1 VPSSQKR
8 LERSNVLSDVKNG
21 LTIVLT
27 GASGYVGQLILHDL
41 VEVADEVRCMTRR
54 PESLDPILPEGA
66 IAVKGDT
73 FEPVSLDVVLEGATV
88 AYYLVHSLGESG
100 DFADLEA
107 TSARNFGQAAKRA
120 GVKRIVYLGGLAQ
133 KSTSNDASG
142 HMASR
147 HKVGVILRESGV
159 PVTEFRASTI
169 IGAGSMPFEAVR
181 ALVERLPIM
190 VTPKWVRE
198 ELQPISAR
206 DMRKYLITGI
216 QDQPGSHIYEIGG
229 ADIVRYQDIMRMYAR
244 VRGLR
249 RIMVPVPVITP
260 RLSSHWLRLVTPAHY
275 RIGRRIVESSVHKS
289 IVIDDSA
296 KRFNIECLD
305 TETAIRIAMEDE
317 DNDLKFLDLYPNSK
331 GFKTQEGTRF
341 LERRVVKAN
350 VEMNQAAKIAKSV
363 GGQNGWFWGNSLWRI
378 RGFIDRIVGGVGY
391 RKGRP
396 EGELSEGDLVD
407 FWTVRRV
414 SPDRLTLSAD
424 MRLPGEALLDFKI
437 READKSVYI
446 DMTVSFNPRGWIGYA
461 YWFALY
467 PIHALVF
474 NKMMSSLERRVA
486 SSLVEDIIPL

>member
-1 VPSSQKR
+1 MS
-8 LERSNVLSDVKNG
+8 EVKSG
-21 LTIVLT
+21 LKIVLT
-27 GASGYVGQLILHDL
+27 GASGYVGQLILQDL
-41 VEVADEVRCMTRR
+41 VEIADEVRCMTRR

-73 FEPVSLDVVLEGATV
+73 FEPASLDVVLEGATV
-88 AYYLVHSLGESG
+88 AYYLVHSLGESE

-120 GVKRIVYLGGLAQ
+120 GVQRIIYLGGLAQ
-133 KSTSNDASG
+133 ESAESSASG

-147 HKVGVILRESGV
+147 HKVGDILRESGV
-159 PVTEFRASTI
+159 SVTEFRASTI

-206 DMRKYLITGI
+206 DMRKYLIAGMK
-216 QDQPGSHIYEIGG
+216 DQPGSHIYEIGG
-229 ADIVRYQDIMRMYAR
+229 ADVVRYQDIMRMYAR
-244 VRGLR
+244 SRGLLR
-249 RIMVPVPVITP
+249 VMIPVPVITP

-275 RIGRRIVESSVHKS
+275 RIGRRIVESAVLKSV
-289 IVIDDSA
+289 VTDDSA
-296 KRFNIECLD
+296 RRFNIECLD
-305 TETAIRIAMEDE
+305 TETAIKVAIKDE
-317 DNDLKFLDLYPNSK
+317 DKDLKFLDLYPNSK

-341 LERRVVKAN
+341 VERRVVKAN
-350 VEMNQAAKIAKSV
+350 VEMNQASKIAKSV
-363 GGQNGWFWGNSLWRI
+363 GGQNGWFWGNSLWQI
-378 RGFIDRIVGGVGY
+378 RGFLDRLVGGVGY

-396 EGELSEGDLVD
+396 EGELSEGDAID

-424 MRLPGEALLDFKI
+424 MRLPGEALFDMKI
-437 READKSVYI
+437 RETDKSVYI

-474 NKMMSSLERRVA
+474 NKMMSALERRVA
-486 SSLVEDIIPL
+486 SSPVE